1 MTRSAGGKPREWLS
15 IYLCKLCCK
24 RHDAAYDC
32 MRNVKASDPVRVV
45 SAEAIRRA
53 PR

>member
-1 MTRSAGGKPREWLS
+1 MTRPAGGKPRELLP

-24 RHDAAYDC
+24 RHDSAYDC
-32 MRNVKASDPVRVV
+32 MRNVKASDPVPVP
-45 SAEAIRRA
+45 SAEAIRRP